1 MVHEAHVAKGQLELQ
16 PARTLTAPRRI
27 VVTGGTGFLG
37 RALLAELARH
47 DPANIV
53 CLSRDPHAAQARL
66 APVERALQE
75 RGGSL
80 QAALWDPE
88 RASAAELAPH
98 LAGASE
104 VYHLAGEPVV
114 GRRLSQDRKAR
125 IMASRVQSAMRL
137 VEAMKML
144 PERPRVFV
152 TASGVGYY
160 GDRAPSEPLDETSE
174 AGSDFLAL
182 VCVAWE
188 AAARSAESLGVRSVQ
203 ARLGIVLGAG
213 GALAVMRT
221 PIRLFLG
228 GKLGS
233 GEQMISWIQL
243 QDAAR
248 ALVHVAG
255 DASVSGPV
263 NVVAPEAISNLEL
276 TRALGRA
283 LGRPTPFW
291 VPAAALRLVL
301 GEGAEVLLTG
311 QRAVPMRLLQ
321 TGFSFQYPKLAE
333 ALFASL

>member
-1 MVHEAHVAKGQLELQ
+1 
-16 PARTLTAPRRI
+16 LTTPRKI

-37 RALLAELARH
+37 RALLTELARA
-47 DPANIV
+47 DLTRTGPATVV
-53 CLSRDPHAAQARL
+53 CLSRNPHAAATLL
-66 APVERALQE
+66 APTARALQE

-80 QAALWDPE
+80 HTAAWDPE

-104 VYHLAGEPVV
+104 VHHLAGEPVV
-114 GRRLSQDRKAR
+114 GRRLNQDRKAR
-125 IMASRVQSAMRL
+125 IMASRVQSTMRL
-137 VEAMKML
+137 VEAMKAL
-144 PERPRVFV
+144 SERPRVFV
-152 TASGVGYY
+152 TASGVGFY
-160 GDRAPSEPLDETSE
+160 GDRAPSEPLDETSD

-188 AAARSAESLGVRSVQ
+188 AAARSAEPLGVRSVQ
-203 ARLGIVLGAG
+203 ARLGIVLGPGG

-221 PIRLFLG
+221 PIRLFVG

-233 GEQMISWIQL
+233 GEQMISWIQI

-255 DASVSGPV
+255 AASVSGPV
-263 NVVAPEAISNLEL
+263 NLVAPEAISNVEL